1 MRRADALARLLDYS
15 FRVPGTK
22 FRFGLDPI
30 ISALPVAGDT
40 VAAAI
45 SMYFVREA
53 IVHRLGWKVVRRML
67 TNIGINWLVG
77 VIPVIGIIPDAM
89 FKSNA
94 RNARILR
101 EALLAKGVA
110 QDRATRKRV

>member
-101 EALLAKGVA
+101 EALLAKGAA
-110 QDRATRKRV
+110 QDRPTRQRV